1 MKKHRK
7 QLVKVLGKRQFVDVP
22 VDDEL
27 YKADNRAEYQRT
39 RSKAKHVP
47 LSDIVADL
55 TGDVFEA
62 YENAQLLEALKIA
75 LCKLPEHD
83 RKLIEHIYYD
93 GLTEHEVAEIL
104 NVSQQ
109 TVNKKKHRAISKLRI
124 ILVDWF

>member
-27 YKADNRAEYQRT
+27 YKADNREEYQRA
-39 RSKAKHVP
+39 RSKTKHVP

-55 TGDVFEA
+55 TGDVFES

-75 LCKLPEHD
+75 L
-83 RKLIEHIYYD
+83 RKLSEHECQLIKHIYYD
-93 GLTEHEVAEIL
+93 GLTEQEVAEML

-109 TVNKKKHRAISKLRI
+109 TVNKKKQRAINKLRNTLI
-124 ILVDWF
+124 DWS